1 MPLPD
6 FVFKAIQMR
15 PQGKEDLRHSAA
27 NAGYD
32 VDGRSIHAT
41 TVNLVRGGKVVELNG
56 IFATPD
62 SEAAK
67 QAH

>member
-1 MPLPD
+1 
-6 FVFKAIQMR
+6 MR